1 MKEKWLDIRLDN
13 FESYGEPTLPIKF
26 MDAKLGKKMFHYW
39 IESNDERSEHVIFTS
54 LLSQLIFRPP
64 ILRTIKS

>member
-26 MDAKLGKKMFHYW
+26 MDAKLTGSTNLVK
-39 IESNDERSEHVIFTS
+39 RCFTTGLNQVMKDLNMSFS
-54 LLSQLIFRPP
+54 LFC
-64 ILRTIKS
+64 